1 MGLIGIT
8 PARAPIKKKV
18 MTSTKVYKFKLADV
32 SKNPQFEDGVFIMDK
47 NGLTDESLRSCLICD
62 NGSTHKLEDPNVYL
76 LQKDFKWGVSF
87 SGEILDLDRK
97 WGVSLSGSILD
108 LETGELVEN
117 QDYQIT
123 DLEQGVK
130 RKRKAIRSFTEFY
143 EPLYQS
149 KKVSCMFFTLT
160 QANQSND
167 NLRNTLH
174 AIKKR
179 FERHNLPVLG
189 YLWVSEVSKNG
200 HWHYHLA
207 IATKRVYWKTIP
219 KWAKVDDLWGRRT
232 QIEFIRK
239 SIGAYLGKYIG
250 KDNIGRIIS
259 FRSYGK
265 SRKFLAP

>member
-1 MGLIGIT
+1 M
-8 PARAPIKKKV
+8 
-18 MTSTKVYKFKLADV
+18 STKVYKFKLGGV
-32 SKNPQFEDGVFIMDK
+32 EKNPHFESGVLIMDK

-62 NGSTHKLEDPNVYL
+62 NSDKTKLEDPNVYL

-87 SGEILDLDRK
+87 LGEILDLD
-97 WGVSLSGSILD
+97 
-108 LETGELVEN
+108 TGELLED
-117 QDYQIT
+117 QAYQTT

-189 YLWVSEVSKNG
+189 HLWVSEVSKNG

-207 IATKRVYWKTIP
+207 IATKRVYWKNIP

-250 KDNIGRIIS
+250 KVNIGRIWA
-259 FRSYGK
+259 FRGYAK